1 MLRVWLDTLYF
12 LYNNCLL
19 MYAMMNHQKIHFPD
33 VLEAWKVVT
42 WTKGIYIMKS
52 KKGLD
57 F

>member
-1 MLRVWLDTLYF
+1 MSLVGHPVFSLQLFFT
-12 LYNNCLL
+12 
-19 MYAMMNHQKIHFPD
+19 YAVMNHQKIHFPD